1 MGEPVAEGGLHA
13 EPALEAGGGFEEDLG
28 WAIEDAVE
36 ADVGHFVH
44 VAEEV
49 LLELLA
55 LGGVEVDH
63 EVLHGA
69 EEVVIVVA
77 DVGASRMVE
86 YECCTGF
93 FDGDWEVV

>member
-13 EPALEAGGGFEEDLG
+13 EPALEAGGGFEENLG

-36 ADVGHFVH
+36 ADVRHFVD
-44 VAEEV
+44 VAEEA
-49 LLELLA
+49 LLQLLA
-55 LGGVEVDH
+55 LGGAEVGH

-77 DVGASRMVE
+77 DVGASQMVE
-86 YECCTGF
+86 YECCTGL
-93 FDGDWEVV
+93 FDGDWEVG